1 MPITVE
7 LRTEFAN
14 TEAEERLVG
23 INLPSELPGDLRFEL
38 LKWLDPW
45 GDTVFNR
52 GQCQALVAEIA
63 LAESTFGCDLTA
75 LRKLAE
81 RAALEPHTYLA
92 FIGD

>member
-14 TEAEERLVG
+14 HEPEERLVG
-23 INLPSELPGDLRFEL
+23 IGLPGQLFGDLRFEL
-38 LKWLDPW
+38 LKWIDPW

-52 GQCQALVAEIA
+52 GQCQALVAEITQ
-63 LAESTFGCDLTA
+63 AESIFRCDLTA
-75 LRKLAE
+75 LRRLAE
-81 RAALEPHTYLA
+81 RAALEPHAYLV